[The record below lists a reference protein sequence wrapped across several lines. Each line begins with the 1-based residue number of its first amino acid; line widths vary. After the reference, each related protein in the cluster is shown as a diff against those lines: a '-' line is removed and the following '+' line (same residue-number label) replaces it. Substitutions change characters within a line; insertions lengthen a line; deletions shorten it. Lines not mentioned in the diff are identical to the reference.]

1 MDPLT
6 IALAIYGG
14 YQGYKS
20 SKKAGASGL
29 GRILG
34 TAIGA
39 YGGYNLGTGIGSLM
53 SAAPTA
59 ATSAAALEGGTQ
71 AGLSA
76 LTNQAGISALQDVG
90 TQTLTDAAT
99 QAALEG
105 GTQAGIGAFSP
116 YAGMPTG
123 VEGGLGFQQLQTL
136 PTTPSVLDSTDFRL
150 GITQGGAFSPYAS
163 AAATPTSETIGV
175 GAGTKDGGSF
185 LEKATDYGKKG
196 YSYLFESPVKG
207 GKPGEMGLDV
217 GKAALIGLPALS
229 YLSGAFERE
238 PYERSM
244 FTYNVNYPDL
254 YRSRK
259 FYTQD
264 PKTGEVK
271 ELEQQEYI
279 PEERADVQSGDKF
292 GPYKRE
298 TITLQQGGLA
308 TLNHFKDG
316 GVNYLPSKT
325 IHDEDDEDN
334 YIRTNGYV
342 EDGAGN
348 GDKEEDTM
356 LAQLAD
362 GEFVTRTDGV
372 LGAGILAG
380 ANPKN
385 AKEMR
390 KLGAE
395 FFYEQQK
402 RFKRIYDLLD
412 ASRKATAH

>member
-20 SKKAGASGL
+20 SKKAGANTL

-39 YGGYNLGTGIGSLM
+39 YGGYNLGTGIGSLT
-53 SAAPTA
+53 SAAPNLA
-59 ATSAAALEGGTQ
+59 IEGGTQ

-76 LTNQAGISALQDVG
+76 LTNQAGISALQNVG
-90 TQTLTDAAT
+90 TDVATDALT

-123 VEGGLGFQQLQTL
+123 VEGGLGFDQLQTL
-136 PTTPSVLDSTDFRL
+136 SATPSVTPSVSMQDLSGTTL
-150 GITQGGAFSPYAS
+150 GK
-163 AAATPTSETIGV
+163 TPVNIPVENV
-175 GAGTKDGGSF
+175 VDKKPQSF
-185 LEKATDYGKKG
+185 LDKA
-196 YSYLFESPVKG
+196 
-207 GKPGEMGLDV
+207 GEMVSKTFYDENKGIKLGNV
-217 GKAALIGLPALS
+217 AAVGLPALT

-238 PYERSM
+238 PYERNM

-254 YRSRK
+254 YRGRQ

-271 ELEQQEYI
+271 ELPQQKYI
-279 PEERADVQSGDKF
+279 PEEREDVQSGSKF

-308 TLNHFKDG
+308 TLNHFRDG
-316 GVNYLPSKT
+316 GVSYLPSKT

-372 LGAGILAG
+372 LGAGILSG